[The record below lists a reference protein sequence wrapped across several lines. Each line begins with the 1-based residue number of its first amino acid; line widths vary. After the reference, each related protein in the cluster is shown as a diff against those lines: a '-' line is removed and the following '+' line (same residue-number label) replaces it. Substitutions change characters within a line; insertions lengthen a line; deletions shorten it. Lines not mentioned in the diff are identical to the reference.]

1 MTGKTRLLILAA
13 ALVVAALAQGQG
25 TIDDYERSAQVR
37 ARISGKVF
45 KERIRPNW
53 LPGGDR
59 FWYRNDLAGGRREF
73 VLVDAPKGQRRPAF
87 DHARLAEAL
96 GKALGRAVDP
106 ERLPIDALEFDR
118 SGAKLAVGDRAFA
131 WDDAKKTLRELRG
144 AEVPLPS
151 LPNLGEPQP
160 SGTGGEETE
169 ILFVNRLRH
178 AVRIFWIDGDGK
190 RQAYGEIQPGQSRA
204 QHTFENHVWLATDS
218 DGKIVGVFRATAK
231 AGTAVLDGRPPE
243 RPRRQGRAPRV
254 DGASP
259 DGKWV
264 AFFRD
269 SNLWIREVASG
280 KETQLSTD
288 GAPGHA
294 YRDEFAWSPD
304 SKKIAVFKVEDG
316 DRRKVTLVESSP
328 RDQLQPKVI
337 TIDYPKPG
345 DKVDQRRPH
354 LFEVPSGR
362 EIPIA
367 TDLFPNSYEN
377 WGLRWHPDSSRFT
390 FVYNERGHQTLRVI
404 AVDATTGAT
413 RAMVDERSPT
423 FIHYSG
429 KFFLEFLDDRRELI
443 WMSERDGWCHLY
455 LIDQETGR
463 VKRQITK
470 GEWVVQ
476 GVDRVDAAKRQIWF
490 RAGGL
495 DPKQEPYYTHSC
507 RVDIDTG
514 KIVDLTPGDGTHSI
528 EYSPDGRFYI
538 DRYSRVDLPP
548 VHELR
553 RTEDGALLCKLEEA
567 DATELLATGWR
578 PPERFV
584 AKGRD
589 GKTDI
594 YGIIIRPIS
603 FDPTRRYPVI
613 ESIYAGPHG
622 FHVPKAWGLFTGQ
635 LELAELGFV
644 VVQIDGMG
652 TSGRSK
658 AFHDVCW
665 RNLKDAGFPDRILWM
680 KAAAETRP
688 WMDLSRVG
696 IFGGSAGGQNAMG
709 ALLFHGDFYKAAV
722 ADCGCHDNRMDKI
735 WWNEQW
741 MGYPIGP
748 WYAESSNAVNAH
760 LLQGKLLLI
769 LGELDTNVDPSST
782 LQVVDALNRA
792 GKDYEFLFVPGGG
805 HCPGGSPY
813 GLRRQRDFF
822 VRSLY
827 GVEPRSR

>member
-1 MTGKTRLLILAA
+1 MRRRTLVSTLLLSLAA
-13 ALVVAALAQGQG
+13 FAVSQG
-25 TIDDYERSAQVR
+25 TIADYERSARVR
-37 ARISGKVF
+37 SMISGKVY
-45 KERIRPNW
+45 KERIRPTW

-59 FWYRNDLAGGRREF
+59 FWYRNDLSGGRREF
-73 VLVDAPKGQRRPAF
+73 VLVDAPKGRRSPAF
-87 DHARLAEAL
+87 DHTRLAESLA
-96 GKALGRAVDP
+96 KALGREVQPD
-106 ERLPIDALEFDR
+106 RLPIDALEFDG
-118 SGAKLAVGDRAFA
+118 GAVRFTVGERGFR
-131 WDDAKKTLRELRG
+131 WDDARRTLRELG
-144 AEVPLPS
+144 PTDIPLPS
-151 LPNLGEPQP
+151 LPNLGRPEP
-160 SGTGGEETE
+160 SGPGGAETE
-169 ILFVNRLRH
+169 ILFVNRLRQ
-178 AVRIFWIDGDGK
+178 AVRLFWIDGDGT
-190 RQAYGEIQPGQSRA
+190 RHAYGELAAGSSRS
-204 QHTFENHVWLATDS
+204 QHTYENHAWLVADAEGRT
-218 DGKIVGVFRATAK
+218 VAVFRATAK
-231 AGTAVLDGRPPE
+231 PATAVVDGRAPQAPR
-243 RPRRQGRAPRV
+243 RPRRAERPE
-254 DGASP
+254 GASP

-269 SNLWIREVASG
+269 SNLWIRETATG
-280 KETQLSTD
+280 KEIRLSAD

-294 YRDEFAWSPD
+294 YRGEIAWSPD
-304 SKKIAVFKVEDG
+304 SSKIAVFKIEDG
-316 DRRKVTLVESSP
+316 DRRTITLVESSP
-328 RDQLQPKVI
+328 KDQLQPKVL
-337 TIDYPKPG
+337 TIAYPKPG
-345 DKVDQRRPH
+345 DKVDQPRPH

-362 EIPIA
+362 EIPIP
-367 TDLFPNSYEN
+367 TDLFPDAYQT
-377 WGLRWHPDSSRFT
+377 WGLRWFPDSSRFT
-390 FVYNERGHQTLRVI
+390 FVYNERGHQALRVI
-404 AVDATTGAT
+404 AVDARTGQT
-413 RAMVDERSPT
+413 RAMVDERSAT

-429 KFFLEFLDDRRELI
+429 KFFLEFLDDRRELV
-443 WMSERDGWCHLY
+443 WMSERDGWNHLY

-476 GVDRVDAAKRQIWF
+476 GVERLDPGKRQIWF
-490 RAGGL
+490 RAGGI
-495 DPKQEPYYTHSC
+495 DPKQDPYHTHFC
-507 RVDIDTG
+507 RVDIDSG
-514 KIVDLTPGDGTHSI
+514 KILDLTPADGTHAI
-528 EYSPDGRFYI
+528 EFSPNGRYYI

-553 RTEDGALLCKLEEA
+553 RTEDGALLCRLEEA
-567 DATELLATGWR
+567 DASELLATGWR

-594 YGIIIRPIS
+594 YGIILRPIA

-622 FHVPKAWGLFTGQ
+622 FHVPKAWGLFTAQ

-644 VVQIDGMG
+644 IVQIDGMG

-696 IFGGSAGGQNAMG
+696 IFGGSAGGQNALG

-748 WYAESSNAVNAH
+748 WYEESSNVVHAH
-760 LLQGKLLLI
+760 RLQGKLLLI

-822 VRSLY
+822 VRALH

>member
-1 MTGKTRLLILAA
+1 
-13 ALVVAALAQGQG
+13 
-25 TIDDYERSAQVR
+25 
-37 ARISGKVF
+37 SGKVY
-45 KERIRPNW
+45 KERIRPSW

-59 FWYRNDLAGGRREF
+59 FWYRNDLSGGRREF
-73 VLVDAPKGQRRPAF
+73 VLVDAPKGRRAPAF

-96 GKALGRAVDP
+96 SRRLGREVRADG
-106 ERLPIDALEFDR
+106 LPIDALEFDR
-118 SGAKLAVGDRAFA
+118 GSVRFTVGERGFR
-131 WDDAKKTLRELRG
+131 WDDARRELRELG
-144 AEVPLPS
+144 PAEIPLPS
-151 LPNLGEPQP
+151 LPNLGRPEP
-160 SGTGGEETE
+160 SGPAGEETE
-169 ILFVNRLRH
+169 ILFVNRLRQTL
-178 AVRIFWIDGDGK
+178 RLYWIDPEGA
-190 RQAYGEIQPGQSRA
+190 RQAYGELAPGSSRR
-204 QHTFENHVWLATDS
+204 QHTYENHVWLVADAE
-218 DGKIVGVFRATAK
+218 GRPVAAFRATAK
-231 AGTAVLDGRPPE
+231 PATAVVDGRAAERPQ
-243 RPRRQGRAPRV
+243 RPRRPQRP
-254 DGASP
+254 DGSSP

-269 SNLWIREVASG
+269 HNLWIREASTG
-280 KETQLSTD
+280 KETRLSSD

-294 YRDEFAWSPD
+294 YRGEIAWSPD
-304 SKKIAVFKVEDG
+304 STRIAVFKVEDG
-316 DRRKVTLVESSP
+316 DRRKITLVESSP
-328 RDQLQPKVI
+328 RDQLQPKVR

-345 DKVDQRRPH
+345 DELDQPRPH

-362 EIPIA
+362 EIPIP
-367 TDLFPNSYEN
+367 TDLFPNAYET
-377 WGLRWHPDSSRFT
+377 WGLRWFPDSSRFT
-390 FVYNERGHQTLRVI
+390 FVYNERGHQVLRVI
-404 AVDATTGAT
+404 AVDASTGQT
-413 RAMVDERSPT
+413 RAMVEERSPT

-429 KFFLEFLDDRRELI
+429 KFFLEFLDDRRELV
-443 WMSERDGWCHLY
+443 WMSERDGWNHLY

-463 VKRQITK
+463 VKRRITK

-476 GVDRVDAAKRQIWF
+476 GVDRLDPAKRQIWF
-490 RAGGL
+490 RAGGI
-495 DPKQEPYYTHSC
+495 DPAQDPYHTHFC
-507 RVDIDTG
+507 RVDIDSG
-514 KIVDLTPGDGTHSI
+514 RIVDLTPGDGTHTI

-567 DATELLATGWR
+567 DASELLATGWR

-594 YGIIIRPIS
+594 YGIIVRPIT
-603 FDPTRRYPVI
+603 FDPARRYPVI

-622 FHVPKAWGLFTGQ
+622 FHVPKAWGLFAGQ

-644 VVQIDGMG
+644 IVQIDGMG

-688 WMDLSRVG
+688 WMDLTRVG
-696 IFGGSAGGQNAMG
+696 IFGGSAGGQNALG

-748 WYAESSNAVNAH
+748 WYEESSNVVHAH
-760 LLQGKLLLI
+760 RLQGKLLLI
-769 LGELDTNVDPSST
+769 LGELDTNVDPAST

-822 VRSLY
+822 VRALH